1 MKDFW
6 NEESTETVKK
16 INKKKIVIISIIVF
30 ILIIF
35 ITIGIIYVKNE
46 PFREWFDKNVLRKEI
61 SQEKLPT
68 IEIKNNDNPTVYA
81 FNQNITILN
90 KNEFKIYSS
99 TGKEEKTLNLQITT
113 PIIDSSNRYLA
124 IGERKGKKL
133 YLIADREILWEKDIN
148 GNISEITVNQ
158 NGYVAVTI
166 IDTSYKTVVEM
177 FDEKGNELFKTF
189 VARNRVGDISIWN
202 DNKYL
207 AIAEID
213 TSGTVIKSNIQIIS
227 VESAKTDPDNSVK
240 NNIASE
246 NNDLLTN
253 IKYQEK
259 NKLICMYTDKINV
272 ISEDG
277 SVQNIIKNEN
287 KKTNFMDINLQN
299 SIVTVEE
306 KSSGL
311 FTADSLVTITNI
323 DNNTTTNYTIDSV
336 AKEIYTNGNIIGLNL
351 GTEMEFINTNG
362 WLVKRYIGK
371 EEITKVT
378 LSNSIA
384 GIVYRD
390 RVEII
395 NL

>member
-113 PIIDSSNRYLA
+113 PIIDSANRYLA
-124 IGERKGKKL
+124 IGESKGKKL
-133 YLIADREILWEKDIN
+133 YLIADKEILWEKDIN

-189 VARNRVGDISIWN
+189 VARNRVGDISISN

-277 SVQNIIKNEN
+277 SVQNITKNEN

-323 DNNTTTNYTIDSV
+323 DNNTTTNYKIDSV

>member
-113 PIIDSSNRYLA
+113 PIIDSANRYLA
-124 IGERKGKKL
+124 IGESKGKKL
-133 YLIADREILWEKDIN
+133 YLIADKEILWEKDIN

-189 VARNRVGDISIWN
+189 VARNRVGDISISN

-277 SVQNIIKNEN
+277 SVQNITKNEN

-362 WLVKRYIGK
+362 WLVKRYTGK

>member
-189 VARNRVGDISIWN
+189 VARNRVGDISISN

-277 SVQNIIKNEN
+277 SVQNITKNEN

>member
-1 MKDFW
+1 
-6 NEESTETVKK
+6 
-16 INKKKIVIISIIVF
+16 
-30 ILIIF
+30 
-35 ITIGIIYVKNE
+35 
-46 PFREWFDKNVLRKEI
+46 
-61 SQEKLPT
+61 
-68 IEIKNNDNPTVYA
+68 
-81 FNQNITILN
+81 
-90 KNEFKIYSS
+90 
-99 TGKEEKTLNLQITT
+99 
-113 PIIDSSNRYLA
+113 
-124 IGERKGKKL
+124 
-133 YLIADREILWEKDIN
+133 
-148 GNISEITVNQ
+148 
-158 NGYVAVTI
+158 
-166 IDTSYKTVVEM
+166 M

-189 VARNRVGDISIWN
+189 VARNRVGDISISN

-384 GIVYRD
+384 EIVYRD
-390 RVEII
+390 RIEII

>member
-189 VARNRVGDISIWN
+189 VARNRVGDISISN

-362 WLVKRYIGK
+362 WLVKRYIEK

-384 GIVYRD
+384 EIVYRD
-390 RVEII
+390 RIEII

>member
-113 PIIDSSNRYLA
+113 PIIDSANRYLA
-124 IGERKGKKL
+124 IGESKGKKL
-133 YLIADREILWEKDIN
+133 YLIADKEILWEKDIN

-189 VARNRVGDISIWN
+189 VARNRVGDISISN

-277 SVQNIIKNEN
+277 SVQNITKNEN